1 MQSYHTSLGAGIDSL
16 TICEH
21 PMPPPGRGQILVRV
35 KACSLN
41 NRELLIT
48 KLGYYPLPIK
58 SDLVPVS
65 DGAGEVVAVGEGV
78 TRFAVGDRVM
88 NVVFPQW
95 MDGPFSMD
103 VAAQVGGSLDGMLT
117 EYAALS
123 EEGAIQIPQ
132 HLSFE
137 EAATLPCA
145 GVTAWNALTG
155 GQGLQAGQ
163 TVLTLGSG
171 SISLFVIQFAKLF
184 GAQVIATTSSDERAM
199 RLRALG
205 ADAVINYSESPK
217 WNEEVRRLTE
227 GRGVDHVIEVGGS
240 GTVVRSI
247 QSTRY
252 SGEVAL
258 VGNLARDPTADVG
271 VQRAVFMG
279 LITLR
284 GISLGHRAHFEAMNR
299 AIIVNRLKPV
309 IDRVFAF
316 DQAKAAYRYYDEK
329 HPFGKVIIRVGR

>member
-16 TICEH
+16 TLREH
-21 PMPPPGRGQILVRV
+21 QVPQPGPGQVVVRV

-65 DGAGEVVAVGEGV
+65 DGAGEIAAIGEGV
-78 TRFAVGDRVM
+78 TKFAVGDRVM
-88 NVVFPQW
+88 GAVFPHW
-95 MDGPFSMD
+95 MDGPFSQE
-103 VAAQVGGSLDGMLT
+103 VATQIGGSLDGMLT
-117 EYAALS
+117 EYALLS
-123 EEGAIQIPQ
+123 EDGTIHIPK

-171 SISLFVIQFAKLF
+171 NISLFAIQFAKLF
-184 GAQVIATTSSDERAM
+184 GAQVIATTSSDERAA

-205 ADAVINYSESPK
+205 ADAVINYRESPE
-217 WNEEVRRLTE
+217 WHEAVRRLTR

-240 GTVVRSI
+240 GTIVQSI
-247 QSTRY
+247 KSTKY

-258 VGNLARDPTADVG
+258 TGNLARDPAADSG
-271 VQRAVFMG
+271 VQRAVFLG
-279 LITLR
+279 IVNLR
-284 GISLGHRAHFEAMNR
+284 GISLGHHAHFEAMNR
-299 AIIVNRLKPV
+299 AVTVNRLRPV
-309 IDRVFAF
+309 IDRVFTF
-316 DQAKAAYRYYDEK
+316 EQAKDAFRYYDEK
-329 HPFGKVIIRVGR
+329 HPFGKVIISIN

>member
-16 TICEH
+16 TIREH
-21 PMPPPGRGQILVRV
+21 DVPQPGPGQVLVRV

-65 DGAGEVVAVGEGV
+65 DGAGEIAAIGEGV

-88 NVVFPQW
+88 GAVFPHW
-95 MDGPFSMD
+95 MDGPFSLE

-117 EYAALS
+117 EYALLS
-123 EEGAIQIPQ
+123 EEGTIHIPD

-145 GVTAWNALTG
+145 GVTAWNGLTG

-171 SISLFVIQFAKLF
+171 SISLFAIQFAKLF
-184 GAQVIATTSSDERAM
+184 GAHVIATTSSDEKAG
-199 RLRALG
+199 RLKALG
-205 ADAVINYSESPK
+205 ADEVINYRKSPE
-217 WNEEVRRLTE
+217 WHEAVRRLTR

-240 GTVVRSI
+240 GTIMQSI
-247 QSTRY
+247 KSTKY

-258 VGNLARDPTADVG
+258 IGNLARDPAADSG
-271 VQRAVFMG
+271 VQRAVFLG
-279 LITLR
+279 IVNLR
-284 GISLGHRAHFEAMNR
+284 GISLGHHAHFEAMNR
-299 AIIVNRLKPV
+299 AVTVNRLRPV
-309 IDRVFAF
+309 IDRVFTF
-316 DQAKAAYRYYDEK
+316 EQAKDAFRYYDEG
-329 HPFGKVIIRVGR
+329 HPFGKVIIGMR